1 MYDKFLTYRDIELD
15 YRIQDAKNMCQE
27 LGYSK
32 IASKGDYVVIANRFI
47 DNHDSN
53 VSDNDQLEAIIEDY
67 FKQKGD
73 KK

>member
-32 IASKGDYVVIANRFI
+32 IASKGDYMVIANRFI
-47 DNHDSN
+47 DNHDCN
-53 VSDNDQLEAIIEDY
+53 VSDHDQLEAIIEDY
-67 FKQKGD
+67 FKQKGE